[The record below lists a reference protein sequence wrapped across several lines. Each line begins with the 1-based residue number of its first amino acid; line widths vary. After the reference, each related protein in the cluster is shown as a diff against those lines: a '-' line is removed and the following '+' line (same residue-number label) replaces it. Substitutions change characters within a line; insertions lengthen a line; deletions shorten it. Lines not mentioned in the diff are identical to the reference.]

1 MSRRLAAITAALLAA
16 TALATC
22 AVVSHLSA
30 GHLDIEQAELQA
42 RIAPRFPTHH
52 CRLVVACL
60 DLSNPVVVLTDGEDR
75 IGLSLDAKVSLA
87 GEQRSG
93 RVAFSARPRYMPAE
107 GQLFL
112 DDLQITML
120 ELAGLRDE
128 YAEIVKRSGPGMINA
143 QLQSRPV
150 YTVDTSSAKGAMA
163 KLAVRDV
170 KVVNGRLRISFAG
183 SAD

>member
-16 TALATC
+16 VALATC
-22 AVVSHLSA
+22 GVVSRISD

-52 CRLVVACL
+52 CKLLIACL
-60 DLSNPVVVLTDGEDR
+60 DLSNPVVVLAEGEDR
-75 IGLSLDAKVSLA
+75 IGLNVDAKVQL
-87 GEQRSG
+87 GGKERIG
-93 RVAFSARPRYMPAE
+93 RVGFTGRPRYVPAD

-112 DDLQITML
+112 DDLQITTL

-143 QLQSRPV
+143 QLQSHPI
-150 YTVDTSSAKGAMA
+150 YTIDASTAKGTLT

-170 KVVNGRLRISFAG
+170 KVVNGKLRIDFRPG
-183 SAD
+183 S